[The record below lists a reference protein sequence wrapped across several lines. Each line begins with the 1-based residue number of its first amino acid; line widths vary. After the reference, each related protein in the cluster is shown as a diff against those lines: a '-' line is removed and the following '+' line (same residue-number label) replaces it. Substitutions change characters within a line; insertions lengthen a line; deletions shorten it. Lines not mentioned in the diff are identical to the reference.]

1 MDTKTLI
8 SEAKARFNHNS
19 AKAQLKDKYDGK
31 FIVAEQGGL
40 WKATP
45 EFIAFLSALEDDNF
59 VILIDTFDNPVEVK
73 REQLLEGVEENGDV
87 VTWQD
92 LTTGESRQ
100 VVVEEISFTRM
111 TPPDKRFDGF
121 GGVIEIT
128 IRTV

>member
-45 EFIAFLSALEDDNF
+45 ELISILNSFDDNF
-59 VILIDTFDNPVEVK
+59 IILIDNFDNPVHVN
-73 REQLLEGVEENGDV
+73 RDQLLAV
-87 VTWQD
+87 VKSTYYAVMLDWYKEWKE
-92 LTTGESRQ
+92 LET
-100 VVVEEISFTRM
+100 
-111 TPPDKRFDGF
+111 KR
-121 GGVIEIT
+121 
-128 IRTV
+128 